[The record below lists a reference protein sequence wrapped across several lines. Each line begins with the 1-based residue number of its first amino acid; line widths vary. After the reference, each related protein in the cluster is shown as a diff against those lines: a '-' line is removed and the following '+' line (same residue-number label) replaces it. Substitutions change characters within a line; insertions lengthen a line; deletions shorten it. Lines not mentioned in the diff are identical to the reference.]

1 MGKGY
6 ESADDWAALA
16 ASAFILY
23 NCYRIFRP
31 ALGEIMD
38 EHTYDEMIEQIRS
51 VAIQVPGV
59 TDTEKCIVRKV
70 GMRYFIDLHI
80 EVDGDISVRQGHDI
94 AHALKAKLME
104 ELPEVAD
111 VLMHVEPSEMKSEE

>member
-1 MGKGY
+1 VMGEGY

-38 EHTYDEMIEQIRS
+38 EHTHDDLIDEIRS
-51 VAIQVPGV
+51 IAMHVDGV
-59 TDTEKCIVRKV
+59 TGTEKCVVRKV
-70 GMRYFIDLHI
+70 GMRFFIDLHI
-80 EVDGDISVRQGHDI
+80 EVDGDITVRHGHDI
-94 AHALKAKLME
+94 AHTLKAKLMN

-111 VLMHVEPSEMKSEE
+111 VLMHVEPREVSS